1 MAFIADA
8 YDAEKIQKGRWCEY
22 EGSEF
27 LIARSDNDA
36 FRKASG
42 EAERKRIMAKPEDR
56 SFGSEYHDENLRIA
70 AQHML
75 LDWRNVQGRD
85 GGEIGYTA
93 ENGFLAMRNDTD
105 FADFVVA
112 SARDHAAYRHESLK
126 ETAKKP

>member
-8 YDAEKIQKGRWCEY
+8 YDTDKIQKGRWFDY
-22 EGSEF
+22 QGSRF

-42 EAERKRIMAKPEDR
+42 EAERERLMAKPEDR
-56 SFGSEYHDENLRIA
+56 KFGPDLHDENLRIA
-70 AQHML
+70 AEHLL
-75 LDWRNVQGRD
+75 LDWEGVQTRE
-85 GGEIGYTA
+85 GGEVDYTA
-93 ENGFLAMRNDTD
+93 ERGFLAMRNDTA

-112 SARDHAAYRHESLK
+112 SARDHAAYRYDSLK